1 MPIGLKSLDQVGVEG
16 AGTGKF
22 GAVRGVG
29 NTSQKVI
36 AQAGGLAQFVE
47 ADLATGGGEVG
58 HRLIALLLFGEE
70 AFFGIVCRAGPNQGK
85 LFGLLAGGEHALKA
99 VVVSLV
105 DGFGFVVVAAGAG
118 HGEAQQAAGYDID
131 AVVEDVVWV
140 VEESSA
146 NSEEAEG
153 GEIFTA
159 IPTWGMKKV
168 GG

>member
-1 MPIGLKSLDQVGVEG
+1 MIPYGRQSLDQ
-16 AGTGKF
+16 A
-22 GAVRGVG
+22 
-29 NTSQKVI
+29 
-36 AQAGGLAQFVE
+36 
-47 ADLATGGGEVG
+47 
-58 HRLIALLLFGEE
+58 
-70 AFFGIVCRAGPNQGK
+70 
-85 LFGLLAGGEHALKA
+85 
-99 VVVSLV
+99 
-105 DGFGFVVVAAGAG
+105 
-118 HGEAQQAAGYDID
+118 DID